1 VSGFVPSKIGQ
12 KPVAFGLL
20 SVLEQYRKEAT
31 VNEERLR
38 QTGIGVV
45 GDVPWGTHFFLF
57 HETKEDLIDAC
68 VPYFQAGLEDREFCM
83 WVIADPLTEE
93 EVRYCLKHAIPGF
106 DDYFESRSLE
116 IVRGREWYMTGDD
129 LDLEKVTQGW
139 MRKIDHAL
147 NGGYA
152 GLRLS
157 ADTAW
162 LEKRDWK
169 EFCEYEKE
177 VNESIG
183 DTPMLALCTYPLP
196 GAAAAEILDVTHTH
210 QFAIARRNKEWEV
223 IETSE
228 LKQAKAEIVRLNNDL
243 ERRVWQRTSELT
255 AVNEELRRQM
265 NERQRAEE
273 ALRAAQTELAHV
285 ARVTAMGELAASIAH
300 EVTQPLTGIVTNGNA
315 CLHLLASCPPRID
328 KAREAVERIIRDSD
342 RASEVL
348 DDIRDLVRKAPARQE
363 PADLNDLICR
373 TLALAGREMTRNQ
386 VEAQTELAADAPHVV
401 GDRVQLQQV
410 LLNLIMN
417 AIEAM
422 SSVTDRPRI
431 LRIRSERLQSPE
443 RVSIAVR
450 DSGVGIE
457 PQETKRLFDPFFT
470 TKPQGMGMGLSIC
483 RTIISAHSG
492 HLSGANNAAGGAIFE
507 FELPAAAEEPDRV
520 GLAIA

>member
-1 VSGFVPSKIGQ
+1 VKE
-12 KPVAFGLL
+12 
-20 SVLEQYRKEAT
+20 EQ
-31 VNEERLR
+31 LR

-68 VPYFQAGLEDREFCM
+68 LPYFQAGLENRELCF
-83 WVIADPLTEE
+83 WAIADPLTEE
-93 EVRYCLKHAIPGF
+93 EVRYCLKHSIPGF

-139 MRKIDHAL
+139 KRKIECAL

-162 LEKRDWK
+162 LERRDWK

-177 VNESIG
+177 INDSIG
-183 DTPMLALCTYPLP
+183 GTPMLALCTYPLP
-196 GAAAAEILDVTHTH
+196 GAAAAEILDVAHTH

-223 IETSE
+223 IETSQ

-265 NERQRAEE
+265 NERLRAEE

-315 CLHLLASCPPRID
+315 CLHLLASSPPRID

-363 PADLNDLICR
+363 SVDLNDLICR
-373 TLALAGREMTRNQ
+373 TLTLAGREMTRNQ
-386 VEAQTELAADAPHVV
+386 VEAQTELTADAPDVV
-401 GDRVQLQQV
+401 GDRVQIQQV

-443 RVSIAVR
+443 RVVIAVR
-450 DSGVGIE
+450 DSGVGLD
-457 PQETKRLFDPFFT
+457 PQGTERLFDAFFT

-483 RTIISAHSG
+483 RTIISAHGG
-492 HLSGANNAAGGAIFE
+492 HLSGANNADGGAIFE
-507 FELPAAAEEPDRV
+507 FELPAAAEEPDHV